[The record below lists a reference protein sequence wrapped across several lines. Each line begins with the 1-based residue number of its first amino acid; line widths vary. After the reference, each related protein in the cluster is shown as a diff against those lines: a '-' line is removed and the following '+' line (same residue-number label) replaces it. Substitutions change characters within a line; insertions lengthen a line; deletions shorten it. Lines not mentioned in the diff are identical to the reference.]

1 MIMGNFSEE
10 ILIAMKC
17 CNKRKKFFEAM
28 LTGFVL
34 LTISPGLLHAECSG
48 IESIKDTV
56 PAGDYRVAFL
66 KIPSEEAGKE
76 DALFYLLSGVNGQ
89 KPEMAGNKLSSA
101 LTDMG
106 VKRLEEVIQ
115 DVQANLNFVNLDP
128 ANLRCEPI
136 VLEGGTVGYAI
147 IGGAQF
153 KAWLKDQSTYY
164 VELTEISSRMSAK
177 GSEEGG

>member
-1 MIMGNFSEE
+1 MIE
-10 ILIAMKC
+10 KKY
-17 CNKRKKFFEAM
+17 CNKKKKFIEGIV
-28 LTGFVL
+28 TGVVL
-34 LTISPGLLHAECSG
+34 LTIFPGLLYAECPG
-48 IESIKDTV
+48 IESIKNTV

-66 KIPSEEAGKE
+66 RMSSEEAGKE
-76 DALFYLLSGVNGQ
+76 DALFYLLSIVNGQ

-101 LTDMG
+101 LTDVG
-106 VKRLEEVIQ
+106 VKSLEEVIQ